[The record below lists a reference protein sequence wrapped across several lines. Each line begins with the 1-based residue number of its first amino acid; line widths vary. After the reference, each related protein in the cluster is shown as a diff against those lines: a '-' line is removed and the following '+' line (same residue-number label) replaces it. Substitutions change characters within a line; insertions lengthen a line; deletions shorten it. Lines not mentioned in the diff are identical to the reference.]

1 MVISVKIKMF
11 IMTIQIKST
20 RMKFNLL
27 FIGLL
32 FSLTTLSFAQPAP
45 KDWQHRSPSEG
56 YPGVSTNQ
64 LYDRIPAGV
73 IPDTVIVAVI
83 DGGVDPQHE
92 DLKNVMWINK
102 DEIPGNNI
110 DDDKNGY
117 VDDIY
122 GWNFIGNA
130 KGENVHYDNLEV
142 ARLYAKYRD
151 RFKDVDPGELK
162 KKEKAEYDF
171 YQKIKEEVEEGR
183 AQFEQ
188 NFQLY
193 SVLKDALD
201 KIKEDFKD
209 KEEITA
215 DDLRDYE
222 TDDMRIMQIAQI
234 IAAQMAEGSTF
245 EAFAKE
251 IEGGYD
257 YLKERYEY
265 NYNPDF
271 DGRTKVDDNYANK
284 TERYYG
290 NNDVKG
296 PDAFHGTHVAG
307 IIGAERNNDIGMDG
321 IAGPVKIMAI
331 RTVPA
336 GDERDKDVA
345 NAIYYAVD
353 NGASVINMS
362 FGKGYSP
369 YKEVVDKAVKYAAK
383 NDVLLV
389 HAAGNDGQQVN
400 SMNNFPTDKYA
411 KRGLFG
417 PKHAPNWIEVGAAN
431 WEGSENLAASFS
443 NYSPEY
449 VDVFA
454 PGTAI
459 YSTAPDNEYKDSQGT
474 SMAAPVVAGVA
485 ATLRAYFPDLTAE
498 QVKEIISTSTDQPST
513 QMVIKPGTD
522 EKVPFSELSVSGG
535 VINLEKAVENAIQ
548 TKGKKRKAA
557 KRAMKQ
563 LKPNPK
569 A

>member
-1 MVISVKIKMF
+1 
-11 IMTIQIKST
+11 
-20 RMKFNLL
+20 
-27 FIGLL
+27 
-32 FSLTTLSFAQPAP
+32 
-45 KDWQHRSPSEG
+45 
-56 YPGVSTNQ
+56 
-64 LYDRIPAGV
+64 
-73 IPDTVIVAVI
+73 
-83 DGGVDPQHE
+83 
-92 DLKNVMWINK
+92 
-102 DEIPGNNI
+102 
-110 DDDKNGY
+110 
-117 VDDIY
+117 
-122 GWNFIGNA
+122 
-130 KGENVHYDNLEV
+130 
-142 ARLYAKYRD
+142 
-151 RFKDVDPGELK
+151 
-162 KKEKAEYDF
+162 
-171 YQKIKEEVEEGR
+171 
-183 AQFEQ
+183 
-188 NFQLY
+188 
-193 SVLKDALD
+193 
-201 KIKEDFKD
+201 
-209 KEEITA
+209 
-215 DDLRDYE
+215 
-222 TDDMRIMQIAQI
+222 
-234 IAAQMAEGSTF
+234 MAEGGSF
-245 EAFAKE
+245 EDFAKV
-251 IEGGYD
+251 IEDGYD
-257 YLKERYEY
+257 YLKERFEY

-271 DGRTKVDDNYANK
+271 DGRAKVDDNYADK

-307 IIGAERNNDIGMDG
+307 IIAAERNNDLGMDG

-383 NDVLLV
+383 KDVLLV

-400 SMNNFPTDKYA
+400 STNNFPTDKYA
-411 KRGLFG
+411 RRGLFG

-431 WEGSENLAASFS
+431 WEGGENLAASFS

-459 YSTAPDNEYKDSQGT
+459 YSTAPDNEYENSQGT

-485 ATLRAYFPDLTAE
+485 AVLRAYFPDLTAE
-498 QVKEIISTSTDQPST
+498 QVKEIISSSTDQPSA

-535 VINLEKAVENAIQ
+535 VINVEKAVEKAIQ

-557 KRAMKQ
+557 ERSVKQ